1 MKFFIIALT
10 VLLSGCGVGS
20 LVKFPVNHA
29 CKQKGLNGCEN
40 ITDGIV
46 YYVEGEKQKGI
57 EEFKVALEKNS
68 PEKIKHF
75 LSSIQTI
82 PELKEF
88 LEEVNKT
95 PKATVAPP
103 TPSIALTTFPTSKP
117 AKKETVSDNVPFPYE
132 YEDAEKDNTEGVD
145 KGGDLYSIL
154 ILHTLRGQV
163 TNCWVGKNV
172 HIEWVKSSIS
182 TLKWNQNNIK
192 VEVEYDYVLLHT
204 KNKSVVDVIG
214 LNFCSK
220 WVGLSD
226 ENIPNPSIEKNNIT
240 NPYGPRK

>member
-1 MKFFIIALT
+1 MKFFIVALT

-29 CKQKGLNGCEN
+29 CKSKGLNGCEN

-57 EEFKVALEKNS
+57 KEFKVALEKNS

-88 LEEVNKT
+88 IEEANKT
-95 PKATVAPP
+95 QKVETV
-103 TPSIALTTFPTSKP
+103 PSITIVPISKP
-117 AKKETVSDNVPFPYE
+117 AKKETNSDTIPFL
-132 YEDAEKDNTEGVD
+132 YEDVEKESENNLYIERSNEGD
-145 KGGDLYSIL
+145 DLYSIL
-154 ILHTLRGQV
+154 IIHTLRGQV
-163 TNCWVGKNV
+163 TNCLVGKNI

-182 TLKWNQNNIK
+182 TFKWNQNNIK
-192 VEVEYDYVLLHT
+192 VEVESNYVLLHT
-204 KNKSVVDVIG
+204 RNKSVVDVIG

-220 WVGLSD
+220 WIGLSE
-226 ENIPNPSIEKNNIT
+226 ENISNPSIEKNNIK